1 MKPMKRMTQTLI
13 AFILITAGVCLSC
26 SKSRRAEIEQRKAAL
41 VHKQDSAL
49 AEAQQRLAVVD
60 SLLEVAKA
68 EHDRQHDFVMSNSTK
83 FNDQSP
89 EVLRLNQLRAHRDSL
104 QVEWQTLGAKIKYI
118 RKVKSEE

>member
-68 EHDRQHDFVMSNSTK
+68 EHDRQHDYVMSNSTK

-89 EVLRLNQLRAHRDSL
+89 EVLQLNQLRAHRDSL

-118 RKVKSEE
+118 RKVKSGE

>member
-1 MKPMKRMTQTLI
+1 MTQTLI